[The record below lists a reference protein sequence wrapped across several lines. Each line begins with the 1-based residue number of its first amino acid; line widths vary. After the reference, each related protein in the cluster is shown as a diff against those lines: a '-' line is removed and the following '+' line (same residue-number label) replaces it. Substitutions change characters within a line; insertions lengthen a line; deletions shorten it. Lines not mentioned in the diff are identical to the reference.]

1 MRRLTASSLRRSS
14 QGRSSL
20 GRRRFLQ
27 GSVAVMAGLAATN
40 CRQNLSGPSAG
51 GGGGDGALHIYTWAN
66 YTDDGLADAFT
77 ERTGIPVVVDIF
89 DSNEVMLTRMQ
100 AGGGDAYSIIYPSDY
115 MVSEMLELNLLT
127 ELDQSRI
134 TGLENLRAQWIN
146 PAYDPNN
153 AHSIPFCW
161 GTTGLLYNREVS
173 PGEPVDWDFLWENQ
187 DALSRRI
194 TMLDDMR
201 ETLGATLKSL
211 GYSYNSSNPA
221 EIEAAYNRL
230 LELQPHIAA
239 FKTTGFENELL
250 GGDLSVSMA
259 YSSDAIALT
268 LEDDRMEYI
277 IPDSG
282 ASLWTDTLAIPTT
295 APNLNAAYQ
304 WINFLLEPEVAAAAV
319 ERLYFATANQAAF
332 DLLPNEIR
340 ENPNLYPDD
349 AILAKSEGIVAVDA
363 ASTDLFDQFWTEVTS
378 A

>member
-1 MRRLTASSLRRSS
+1 MPGTRLQTPPRSRRTAV
-14 QGRSSL
+14 

-27 GSVAVMAGLAATN
+27 GSAAVVAGLTTAN
-40 CRQNLSGPSAG
+40 CRRNLAGPPAG
-51 GGGGDGALHIYTWAN
+51 GGANDGTLHIYTWAN
-66 YTDDGLADAFT
+66 YTDDGLAAAFT

-89 DSNEVMLTRMQ
+89 DSNEVMLTRLQ

-115 MVSEMLELNLLT
+115 MVSEMLELGLLT

-134 TGLENLRAQWIN
+134 AGLENLKAQWVN

-153 AHSIPFCW
+153 AHSVPFCW
-161 GTTGLLYNREVS
+161 GTTGLLYNRDVA
-173 PGEPVDWDFLWENQ
+173 PGEPTDWNFLWDNQ
-187 DALSRRI
+187 ADLSRRI

-211 GYSYNSSNPA
+211 GYSYNSNNPE

-230 LELQPHIAA
+230 LELRPHIAA

-250 GGDLSVSMA
+250 SGDLSVSMA

-268 LEDDRMEYI
+268 LEDDRIQYI
-277 IPDSG
+277 IPASG
-282 ASLWTDTLAIPTT
+282 ASLWTDTLAIPAT
-295 APNLNAAYQ
+295 APNVDAAYQ
-304 WINFLLEPEVAAAAV
+304 WINFLLEPEVASAAV
-319 ERLYFATANQAAF
+319 ERLFFATANQAAF
-332 DLLPNEIR
+332 DRLPADIQN
-340 ENPNLYPDD
+340 NTDLYP
-349 AILAKSEGIVAVDA
+349 AEEVLAKSEGIVAVDT

>member
-1 MRRLTASSLRRSS
+1 MRRLTACSLRRSAL
-14 QGRSSL
+14 GRSTL

-27 GSVAVMAGLAATN
+27 GAAAVMAGLAASN

-66 YTDDGLADAFT
+66 YTDDRLADAFT

-100 AGGGDAYSIIYPSDY
+100 AGGGDAYSILYPSDY
-115 MVSEMLELNLLT
+115 MVSEMIELDLLT

-134 TGLENLRAQWIN
+134 VGLDNLKAQWVN

-153 AHSIPFCW
+153 VHSVPFNW
-161 GTTGLLYNREVS
+161 GTTGLLYNRDVTPDS
-173 PGEPVDWDFLWENQ
+173 PIDWDFLWENQ
-187 DALSRRI
+187 NALSRRI
-194 TMLDDMR
+194 TLLDDMR

-211 GYSYNSSNPA
+211 GYSYNSNNPA

-230 LELQPHIAA
+230 LELQPYIAA

-259 YSSDAIALT
+259 YSSDGIELT
-268 LEDDRMEYI
+268 LEDDRIEYV
-277 IPDSG
+277 IPASG
-282 ASLWTDTLAIPTT
+282 SSLWTDTLAIPVT
-295 APNLNAAYQ
+295 APNLDAAYQ
-304 WINFLLEPEVAAAAV
+304 WINFSLEPEVASAAV

-332 DLLPNEIR
+332 DLLPNAIK

-349 AILAKSEGIVAVDA
+349 EILAKSEGIVAVDA
-363 ASTDLFDQFWTEVTS
+363 ASTNLFDQFWTEVTS

>member
-1 MRRLTASSLRRSS
+1 MPGTRRQVPPKSHRLAV
-14 QGRSSL
+14 

-27 GSVAVMAGLAATN
+27 GSAAVVAGLAAAN
-40 CRQNLSGPSAG
+40 CRQNLAGPPTG
-51 GGGGDGALHIYTWAN
+51 GGTNDGTLRIYTWAN
-66 YTDDGLADAFT
+66 YTDDGLAAAFS

-89 DSNEVMLTRMQ
+89 DSNEIMLTRLQ

-115 MVSEMLELNLLT
+115 MVSEMLELGLLT
-127 ELDQSRI
+127 QLDQSRI
-134 TGLENLRAQWIN
+134 AGLENLKAQWQN

-153 AHSIPFCW
+153 AHSVPFCW
-161 GTTGLLYNREVS
+161 GTTGLLYNRDATPS
-173 PGEPVDWDFLWENQ
+173 EPVDWDFLWENQ
-187 DALSRRI
+187 ADLSRRI

-230 LELQPHIAA
+230 LELRPHIAA

-250 GGDLSVSMA
+250 SGDLSVSMA

-268 LEDDRMEYI
+268 LEDDRIQYV
-277 IPDSG
+277 IPASG
-282 ASLWTDTLAIPTT
+282 ASLWTDTLAIPAT
-295 APNLNAAYQ
+295 APNVDAAYQ
-304 WINFLLEPEVAAAAV
+304 WINFLLEPEVASAAV
-319 ERLYFATANQAAF
+319 ERLFFATANQAAF
-332 DLLPNEIR
+332 DRLPAEIQT
-340 ENPNLYPDD
+340 NADLYPAED
-349 AILAKSEGIVAVDA
+349 ILARSEGIVAVDT

>member
-1 MRRLTASSLRRSS
+1 MPAKRLLTSPYSRRLALS
-14 QGRSSL
+14 
-20 GRRRFLQ
+20 RRRFLQ
-27 GSVAVMAGLAATN
+27 GSAAVVAGLAAAN
-40 CRQNLSGPSAG
+40 CRQNLAGPPSGDS
-51 GGGGDGALHIYTWAN
+51 GDSDGTLHIYTWAN
-66 YTDDGLADAFT
+66 YTDDSLAAAFT

-89 DSNEVMLTRMQ
+89 DSNEIMLTRLQ

-115 MVSEMLELNLLT
+115 MVSEMIDLDLLT

-134 TGLENLRAQWIN
+134 TGLDNLKSKWID
-146 PAYDPNN
+146 PAYDPQN

-161 GTTGLLYNREVS
+161 GTTGLLFNREAT

-187 DALSRRI
+187 AALSRRI

-211 GYSYNSSNPA
+211 GYSYNSSDPD
-221 EIEAAYNRL
+221 EIEAAYSRL
-230 LELQPHIAA
+230 LELRPHIAA

-282 ASLWTDTLAIPTT
+282 ASLWTDTLAIPAT
-295 APNLNAAYQ
+295 APNVDAAYE
-304 WINFLLEPEVAAAAV
+304 WINFMLDPEVASAAV
-319 ERLYFATANQAAF
+319 ERLFFATANQSAF
-332 DLLPNEIR
+332 DRLPSEIQTNED
-340 ENPNLYPDD
+340 LYP
-349 AILAKSEGIVAVDA
+349 AESVLAKSEGIVAVDT
-363 ASTDLFDQFWTEVTS
+363 ASTDLFDQLWTEVTS